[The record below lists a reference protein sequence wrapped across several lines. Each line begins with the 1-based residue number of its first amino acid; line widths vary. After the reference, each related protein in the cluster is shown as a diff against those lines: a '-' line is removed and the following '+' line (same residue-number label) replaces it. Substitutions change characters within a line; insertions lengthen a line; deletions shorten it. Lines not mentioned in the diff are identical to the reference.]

1 MRCLSI
7 PCATVCAALLA
18 GACSSDPQPALLD
31 AGTAADATAAANCLI
46 PGDYSALGS
55 KAGTADTTIANSLAI
70 TVDAGPPRD
79 SLLVRLTAGKGV
91 FAGGTLKTGEFSIT
105 GADASLATCGLCVSI
120 SADIVT
126 GQGPTKF
133 YFATSGKV
141 TLTTVTPTAAPTKS
155 TIIGSAT
162 NLVFSEIDASGA
174 PVSSSC
180 GAKIASIDFHP

>member
-1 MRCLSI
+1 
-7 PCATVCAALLA
+7 AA
-18 GACSSDPQPALLD
+18 
-31 AGTAADATAAANCLI
+31 AAANCLI

-55 KAGTADTTIANSLAI
+55 KAGTADATIDNSLAI

-105 GADASLATCGLCVSI
+105 SADASLATCGLCVSI

-141 TLTTVTPTAAPTKS
+141 T
-155 TIIGSAT
+155 
-162 NLVFSEIDASGA
+162 
-174 PVSSSC
+174 
-180 GAKIASIDFHP
+180 

>member
-79 SLLVRLTAGKGV
+79 SHR
-91 FAGGTLKTGEFSIT
+91 
-105 GADASLATCGLCVSI
+105 
-120 SADIVT
+120 
-126 GQGPTKF
+126 P
-133 YFATSGKV
+133 
-141 TLTTVTPTAAPTKS
+141 
-155 TIIGSAT
+155 
-162 NLVFSEIDASGA
+162 
-174 PVSSSC
+174 
-180 GAKIASIDFHP
+180 